1 MARPARLALA
11 SAACGEEE
19 AEWGEEGGGGFGD
32 ELDLEVAGVDLPAA
46 GAEVGVEYEVSREG
60 VCDEVRVVESGL

>member
-1 MARPARLALA
+1 MARPALLALA

-19 AEWGEEGGGGFGD
+19 AEGGEEGGGGLGD

-46 GAEVGVEYEVSREG
+46 GAEVGVEDEVSGEG

>member
-1 MARPARLALA
+1 MARLALA
-11 SAACGEEE
+11 SAACGDEEE

-46 GAEVGVEYEVSREG
+46 GAEVGVEDKVSGEG
-60 VCDEVRVVESGL
+60 VCDEVRVVETGL